1 MDLSSLQNELP
12 RGNNK
17 PSPPPSIPP
26 PTLTADFKAAALAV
40 TKLYQNSAKQV
51 DQARQEG
58 YLSAVQEVA
67 ALLSQGELA
76 GDRLREWCAVGLSRI
91 TALQDE
97 ENRTRRDDA
106 QVDED
111 GLRQQQHQQ
120 SQHQQSEE
128 MTPPQSSPVLMTT
141 TRMQSPFAETQFTF
155 QSPIPLPQ
163 MGYPSPFGA
172 GGAGGAD
179 QDVTFEVIERGDGN
193 GRKRTVNHQ
202 LGSIWDV
209 SGWGGGGGGTGNK
222 RTRHV

>member
-1 MDLSSLQNELP
+1 MDLSSLQNNLP

-91 TALQDE
+91 TAQQDE

-106 QVDED
+106 QGDED
-111 GLRQQQHQQ
+111 GLRQQQRD
-120 SQHQQSEE
+120 
-128 MTPPQSSPVLMTT
+128 MTPPQSSPFATTTTT
-141 TRMQSPFAETQFTF
+141 TRMQNPFAETQFSF

-163 MGYPSPFGA
+163 MGYQSPFGA
-172 GGAGGAD
+172 GGVPGVD
-179 QDVTFEVIERGDGN
+179 QDVTFEVVEREGN

-209 SGWGGGGGGTGNK
+209 SGFGGGGTGHK

>member
-1 MDLSSLQNELP
+1 MDLSSLQNNLP
-12 RGNNK
+12 RGNTK

-67 ALLSQGELA
+67 ALLSHGELA

-91 TALQDE
+91 TAQQDE
-97 ENRTRRDDA
+97 ENRTRRDDT

-111 GLRQQQHQQ
+111 GGVRQR
-120 SQHQQSEE
+120 EL
-128 MTPPQSSPVLMTT
+128 TPPQSSPVITT
-141 TRMQSPFAETQFTF
+141 ARMQNPFAETQFTF

-163 MGYPSPFGA
+163 MGYQSPFGVGDGR
-172 GGAGGAD
+172 GGGME
-179 QDVTFEVIERGDGN
+179 QDVTFEVISEREGN

-209 SGWGGGGGGTGNK
+209 SGWGGGGGGNK
-222 RTRHV
+222 RTRHA

>member
-1 MDLSSLQNELP
+1 MDLSSLQNNLP

-91 TALQDE
+91 TAQQDE

-111 GLRQQQHQQ
+111 GGLRQQQR
-120 SQHQQSEE
+120 E
-128 MTPPQSSPVLMTT
+128 MTPPQSSPVVTTTT
-141 TRMQSPFAETQFTF
+141 TRMQNPFAETQFTF

-163 MGYPSPFGA
+163 MGYQSPFGA
-172 GGAGGAD
+172 GGAGGVD
-179 QDVTFEVIERGDGN
+179 QDVTFEVIEREGN

-209 SGWGGGGGGTGNK
+209 SGWGGVGAGTGNK